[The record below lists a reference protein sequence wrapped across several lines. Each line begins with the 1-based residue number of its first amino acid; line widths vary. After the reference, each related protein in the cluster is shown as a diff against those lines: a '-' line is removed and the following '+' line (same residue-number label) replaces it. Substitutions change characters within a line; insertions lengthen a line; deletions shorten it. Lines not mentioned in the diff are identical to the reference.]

1 MQAIGEGNVTEKWI
15 LDRVGDSRYTR
26 EILRRLLAQKV
37 VVRLS
42 LSLSLSLS
50 HSHSLSL
57 SLALSFSLS
66 RTLFLSLAFSLL
78 EEEEEAREGLRN
90 ASD

>member
-37 VVRLS
+37 VV
-42 LSLSLSLS
+42 
-50 HSHSLSL
+50 
-57 SLALSFSLS
+57 
-66 RTLFLSLAFSLL
+66 
-78 EEEEEAREGLRN
+78 
-90 ASD
+90 